1 MFLRA
6 AHTRTLPPAD
16 MPADI
21 ANFHIPH
28 TSSFSAP
35 SHPLLLCLMQMQVGE
50 QTAGQV
56 EERLEEE
63 EEEREEEES
72 SSAPSE
78 PQSPMEVYKTAI
90 YR

>member
-1 MFLRA
+1 
-6 AHTRTLPPAD
+6 

-28 TSSFSAP
+28 TFILYP
-35 SHPLLLCLMQMQVGE
+35 NPPLLLCPMQMQVGE
-50 QTAGQV
+50 QAAGQV

-63 EEEREEEES
+63 EEEEEREGEDS